1 MRPDPN
7 PSRFF
12 TPLSRFLLTDCLVKA
27 TIYSAIAWQFRHAQ
41 FPSDSKSWQFNSH
54 RITRTRSP
62 SFAMNPSVCCF
73 TACSLMF
80 QLKKKKKKKK
90 KNWKGLNRLKVK
102 PTFLVEKISGIFPG
116 ESYVPWNFPKKFNN
130 VSKVICKIDK
140 LNNKDNIDQLTNQLW
155 MINS

>member
-12 TPLSRFLLTDCLVKA
+12 TPLSRFLLTERLVKA

-80 QLKKKKKKKK
+80 QFKK
-90 KNWKGLNRLKVK
+90 KNWKGLNRLKVN